1 MRYKLSMRWRLT
13 LMTALLVAAAC
24 IVLTVVISTSATVQL
39 DQLGDY
45 MFQVNGVEGE
55 TVEIGLDISSILSD
69 IPDVVT
75 SMKYRFR
82 LQSFLFMIC
91 VVLAAGGGTY
101 FLAGKMLK
109 PLQKLNDQIGMTNAQ
124 NLSTPLEMPETHDE
138 IAELTDSFN
147 HMLERLNQVF
157 CAQKQFTANAAHE
170 FRTPLAVMQTKLD
183 IFQKKEVH
191 STEEYSEI
199 FQMIAGY
206 IDRLRGLQDELL
218 EMANMQTIERNDTIH
233 LQSLLDEIF
242 CDLADVAEEKD
253 VKLVQSGTEGILKG
267 NDALI
272 YRAFYNLIEN
282 AIKYNVQGGEV
293 RVETLQEGGR
303 IFVKISDTGIG
314 IPEDMREQVFEP
326 FFRVDKSRSREM
338 GGSGLGLALVR
349 AIIEQHNGTVEI
361 GKGEKNGTV
370 VTVDIISDS
379 FN

>member
-45 MFQVNGVEGE
+45 MFQIDEVEGE
-55 TVEIGLDISSILSD
+55 TVKIGLDLSSILSD

-75 SMKYRFR
+75 SMKYKFR

-109 PLQKLNDQIGMTNAQ
+109 PLQKLNEQIGMTNAQ
-124 NLSTPLEMPETHDE
+124 NMSTPLEMPDTHDE

-147 HMLERLNQVF
+147 DMLERLNQVF

-183 IFQKKEVH
+183 IFRKKEKH
-191 STEEYSEI
+191 SAEEYNET
-199 FQMIAGY
+199 FQMITGY
-206 IDRLRGLQDELL
+206 IDRLRGLLDELL

-233 LQSLLDEIF
+233 LQSLLDEIL

-253 VKLVQSGTEGILKG
+253 VKLVQSGTEGTLRG

-282 AIKYNVQGGEV
+282 AIKYNIRGGEV
-293 RVETLQEGGR
+293 CVETSREGDR
-303 IFVKISDTGIG
+303 MCVKISDTGIG

-338 GGSGLGLALVR
+338 GGSGLGLALVK

-361 GKGEKNGTV
+361 GENEKNGTL
-370 VTVDIISDS
+370 VTVEL
-379 FN
+379 